1 MRRARDLPNI
11 EFLVHPLPGTQ
22 EQLQE
27 KLKELAN
34 KINNKNEQGKLII
47 MIILM
52 CKGKPHCYVSKLHI
66 LD

>member
-34 KINNKNEQGKLII
+34 KINNKNEQGRN
-47 MIILM
+47 
-52 CKGKPHCYVSKLHI
+52 C
-66 LD
+66 

>member
-34 KINNKNEQGKLII
+34 KINNKNEQGRKLMLII
-47 MIILM
+47 LSFL
-52 CKGKPHCYVSKLHI
+52 G
-66 LD
+66 